1 ERRVE
6 IARALARKP
15 DFLLLDEPAAG
26 LNEGESDALL
36 KTLAGIPARYGCGIL
51 IVEHDMR
58 LMMRLC
64 RRLHVLNYGRTIG
77 QGTPAEI
84 RANPAV
90 IDAYLGTSTHSISH
104 AER

>member
-1 ERRVE
+1 M
-6 IARALARKP
+6 
-15 DFLLLDEPAAG
+15 
-26 LNEGESDALL
+26 
-36 KTLAGIPARYGCGIL
+36 
-51 IVEHDMR
+51 EHDMR

-90 IDAYLGTSTHSISH
+90 IDAYLGTSTHSIPH
-104 AER
+104 VER